1 MLSFEISL
9 PTVAGDTS
17 GRIGFV
23 DTKLHIAN
31 PGSVSALA
39 VSVDLI
45 CSIADRFPAY
55 PLSSALDQSNAI
67 WRKYNGDVSFMI
79 YGEAF

>member
-1 MLSFEISL
+1 MSGL
-9 PTVAGDTS
+9 PVIRPG
-17 GRIGFV
+17 GVGFV
-23 DTKLHIAN
+23 NTGLLHITN

-39 VSVDLI
+39 VSVDPM

-67 WRKYNGDVSFMI
+67 WPKNNGDVSFMI
-79 YGEAF
+79 YGEVF